1 MHVNV
6 CTGALLEKMTSL
18 VGINHKSLPDLPKLY
33 LVINYY
39 DYELFS
45 LYSSLR

>member
-6 CTGALLEKMTSL
+6 CTGALLEKMTSS
-18 VGINHKSLPDLPKLY
+18 VGINHKSLPDLPELY
-33 LVINYY
+33 MGNYY